1 MIDRRKFL
9 GIAAGAGASLVL
21 TPELLR
27 ALQQSGAPPELLHA
41 LEQLQGKLIQRAIPS
56 TGEML
61 PVIGVARGPVQ
72 NNARLAHLVDMVDPS
87 SEAYAM
93 LKAVV
98 KTMVDNGGRVL
109 DSAVAEGQQ
118 VTGMIARDLGIQN
131 RIFWSTGL
139 PFPPTP
145 QSAPPPD
152 AATVKAHLEAV
163 FARLKVPRIDL
174 MMIPASNPWLV
185 TALPTILGVLRQAKQ
200 DGRIRY
206 IGVSELPLP
215 DSPYRTLESIMRN
228 EPIDFI
234 GVPHYHMA
242 NRSAEATL
250 LPLAQERKI
259 GVMVYMPFHL
269 GRLFQR
275 AGNAPLPDWAA
286 DFDAKTWAQFF
297 LKYIVSHPA
306 VTVVLPG
313 TSSAAHMLD
322 NLGGGIGRLPN
333 EATRRRMAELVD
345 SFPPAQAPGQAPGQA
360 SQGRGVWLTATV
372 LDRYVGEYKLASGP
386 ATYTFRRDG
395 AALFVNPG
403 PGAPLVAQ
411 SETRFSFSGP
421 GPIFE
426 FQLDAQGR
434 VTGVILE
441 QGSQK
446 TLLVRK

>member
-9 GIAAGAGASLVL
+9 GIAAGAGATLAL

-27 ALQQSGAPPELLHA
+27 ALQQS
-41 LEQLQGKLIQRAIPS
+41 QGQLIQRAIPS

-72 NNARLAHLVDMVDPS
+72 NNPRLAHLVNMVDPS

-98 KTMVDNGGRVL
+98 RTMVDNGGRVL
-109 DSAVAEGQQ
+109 DSSVAEGQQ
-118 VTGMIARDLGIQN
+118 VTGMIAKDLGIQN

-145 QSAPPPD
+145 QASPPPD
-152 AATVKAHLEAV
+152 TAAVKTHLEAV

-174 MMIPASNPWLV
+174 MMIPASNPWQV
-185 TALPTILGVLRQAKQ
+185 SALPTILGVLRQAKE

-206 IGVSELPLP
+206 IGVSELPVP
-215 DSPYRTLESIMRN
+215 NNPYATLVSVMRN

-234 GVPHYHMA
+234 GVPHYQIG
-242 NRSAEATL
+242 NRRAEETL
-250 LPLAQERKI
+250 LPLARERKI
-259 GVMVYMPFHL
+259 GVMVYMPFEL

-275 AGNAPLPDWAA
+275 AGTRPLPEWAA

-306 VTVVLPG
+306 VTAVLPG
-313 TSSAAHMLD
+313 TSSATHMLD
-322 NLGGGIGRLPN
+322 NIGGGIGRLPN
-333 EATRRRMAELVD
+333 EATRKRMAELVD
-345 SFPPAQAPGQAPGQA
+345 SFPPFQAPGQVPGRTIGQA
-360 SQGRGVWLTATV
+360 PPAPAVVLSAAI
-372 LDRYVGEYKLASGP
+372 LDRYVGEYKMASGP
-386 ATYTFRRDG
+386 ATFTFRRDG

-403 PGAPLVAQ
+403 LSTPLIAR
-411 SETRFSFSGP
+411 SETRFSFAGP
-421 GPIFE
+421 EPVFE

-441 QGSQK
+441 QNSRK

>member
-1 MIDRRKFL
+1 
-9 GIAAGAGASLVL
+9 
-21 TPELLR
+21 
-27 ALQQSGAPPELLHA
+27 
-41 LEQLQGKLIQRAIPS
+41 
-56 TGEML
+56 
-61 PVIGVARGPVQ
+61 
-72 NNARLAHLVDMVDPS
+72 MVDPS

-98 KTMVDNGGRVL
+98 KTMVDHGGRVL
-109 DSAVAEGQQ
+109 DSAVGEGQQ

-139 PFPPTP
+139 ALPP
-145 QSAPPPD
+145 APEGTAPPD
-152 AATVKAHLEAV
+152 AAAVRAHLEAV
-163 FARLKVPRIDL
+163 FARLGVPRIDL
-174 MMIPASNPWLV
+174 MMIPASNARSV
-185 TALPTILGVLRQAKQ
+185 SALPTILGVLRQAKQ

-206 IGVSELPLP
+206 IGVSELPIP

-242 NRSAEATL
+242 NRSAETTL

-259 GVMVYMPFHL
+259 GVMVYMPFYL

-275 AGNAPLPDWAA
+275 AGNTPLPEWAA
-286 DFDAKTWAQFF
+286 DFDARTWAQFF

-306 VTVVLPG
+306 VTAVLPG

-322 NLGGGIGRLPN
+322 NIGGGIGRLPN
-333 EATRRRMAELVD
+333 EATRKRMAELVD
-345 SFPPAQAPGQAPGQA
+345 SFPPVQAPVQTPGRAIGQPPPAPA
-360 SQGRGVWLTATV
+360 VVLSAAI
-372 LDRYVGEYKLASGP
+372 LDRYVGEYTMASGP
-386 ATYTFRRDG
+386 ATFTFRREG

-403 PGAPLVAQ
+403 PSTPLIAR
-411 SETRFSFSGP
+411 SETRFSFAGP
-421 GPIFE
+421 APAFE

-441 QGSQK
+441 QGSQR
-446 TLLVRK
+446 TLLVPK

>member
-1 MIDRRKFL
+1 MIDRRRFL
-9 GIAAGAGASLVL
+9 GMAAGAGASLAL

-27 ALQQSGAPPELLHA
+27 ALRLQQPG
-41 LEQLQGKLIQRAIPS
+41 GKLIQRAIPS

-109 DSAVAEGQQ
+109 DSTVAEGQQ

-139 PFPPTP
+139 PLPPAP

-152 AATVKAHLEAV
+152 AAAVKAHLEAV

-174 MMIPASNPWLV
+174 MMLSASNPWQV
-185 TALPTILGVLRQAKQ
+185 RALPTLLNVVREAKQ
-200 DGRIRY
+200 EGRIRY
-206 IGVSELPLP
+206 IGVSELPVP
-215 DSPYRTLESIMRN
+215 DNPYATLVSLMRN

-234 GVPHYHMA
+234 GVPHYHIA
-242 NRSAEATL
+242 HRRAEQTL

-259 GVMVYMPFHL
+259 GVTVYMPFDVS
-269 GRLFQR
+269 RLFQR
-275 AGNAPLPDWAA
+275 AGTTPLPEWAA
-286 DFDAKTWAQFF
+286 DFDASTWAQFF

-313 TSSAAHMLD
+313 TSSATHMLD
-322 NLGGGIGRLPN
+322 NIGGGIGRLPN
-333 EATRRRMAELVD
+333 EAMRKRVAELVD
-345 SFPPAQAPGQAPGQA
+345 SFPPFRAPGQAPGQA
-360 SQGRGVWLTATV
+360 PGRAS
-372 LDRYVGEYKLASGP
+372 VGPPALRSAASG
-386 ATYTFRRDG
+386 
-395 AALFVNPG
+395 
-403 PGAPLVAQ
+403 
-411 SETRFSFSGP
+411 TRSRSGST
-421 GPIFE
+421 
-426 FQLDAQGR
+426 R
-434 VTGVILE
+434 
-441 QGSQK
+441 
-446 TLLVRK
+446 